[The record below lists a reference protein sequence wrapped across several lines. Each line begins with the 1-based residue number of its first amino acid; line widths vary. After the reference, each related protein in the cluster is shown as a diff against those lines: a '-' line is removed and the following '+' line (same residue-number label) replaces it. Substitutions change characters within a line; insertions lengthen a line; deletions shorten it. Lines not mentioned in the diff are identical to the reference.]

1 MDNNN
6 ENQQLFFTLDEVR
19 SKIYGNHICKST
31 MLNMVKA
38 NKIPVVRMMS
48 RYFVPK
54 WWVDEQIKAATEK
67 PVEMV

>member
-1 MDNNN
+1 MENTNN
-6 ENQQLFFTLDEVR
+6 LTRLYFTLDEVR
-19 SKIYGNHICKST
+19 ALIYGNHICKST